1 MSQGRQ
7 QLSLTNRERLEA
19 TGVRQVVSF
28 DEKEIVLETD
38 FGILVLK
45 GEGMNIT
52 HLDLESGELVVQGLL
67 TSIEYAEDRSKKLK
81 ARGKQ
86 IIDRLFR

>member
-1 MSQGRQ
+1 MPQERQ

-19 TGVRQVVSF
+19 TGVRQVISF
-28 DEKEIVLETD
+28 DEKEIALDTE

-52 HLDLESGELVVQGLL
+52 HLDLGSGELVVQGLL
-67 TSIEYAEDRSKKLK
+67 TSIEYAEDRGKRLK

-86 IIDRLFR
+86 IIERLFR

>member
-7 QLSLTNRERLEA
+7 QLCLTNRERLEA

-28 DEKEIVLETD
+28 DEKEIVLETE
-38 FGILVLK
+38 FGNLVLR
-45 GEGMNIT
+45 GDGMNIT

-67 TSIEYAEDRSKKLK
+67 TSVEYAEDRGKKLK
-81 ARGKQ
+81 ARGKH
-86 IIDRLFR
+86 ILDRLFK